1 MQPVKVYGGAS
12 ASQPGDGGP
21 VLAGVMAGTLLAVAW
36 TVLVYITH
44 NPVRLAAWGVGGL
57 LGLTVAK
64 RARTPSPA
72 LGTLAALL
80 TVGTVV
86 LTKVL
91 VLLFALRPMVEDEI
105 VRSGDATAAMY
116 MIDMT
121 VHRSFSPDLQAELT
135 RNVGPGHDSVPDA
148 VKMDLSS
155 RMIEEAQ
162 ARAKAATRPE
172 RERLVHANIGTVFAR
187 EGFLAL
193 LGRLFG
199 LMDVVWLAL
208 GISSAWKL
216 AQLRPV

>member
-1 MQPVKVYGGAS
+1 VKVYGAKLR
-12 ASQPGDGGP
+12 GGP
-21 VLAGVMAGTLLAVAW
+21 EGGNPRLSGLIAATLLAVVW
-36 TVLVYITH
+36 TLFVYVTH
-44 NPVRLAAWGVGGL
+44 NLVPLAAWGVGGL

-64 RARTPSPA
+64 RAPTPSPA
-72 LGTLAALL
+72 LGTFAALL
-80 TVGTVV
+80 TAGTVV

-91 VLLFALRPMVEDEI
+91 VLVFALRPMVEDEI
-105 VRSGDATAAMY
+105 VRSGVATAAMY

-121 VHRSFSPDLQAELT
+121 VHRSFSPDLQAELD
-135 RNVGPGHDSVPDA
+135 RHAGPGQDSVPIA
-148 VKMDLSS
+148 AKMDLSA
-155 RMIEEAQ
+155 RMIGEAQ

-172 RERLVHANIGTVFAR
+172 RERVVHANIGSVFAR

-216 AQLRPV
+216 AQLRPA